1 MTRKSSMINKNYKT
15 NLKKKDIEKKEVENR
30 PSNHIGSTM
39 FDALKTG
46 FGFGVG
52 SSIAHSVIDKFT
64 KTEPTSKTENN
75 AEPVFDSLQQC
86 IDDANKSV
94 FSSEYESESVKAY
107 KQCLCNKF
115 QEGVCKSYL
124 IKLN

>member
-1 MTRKSSMINKNYKT
+1 MTRKSLITSNNK
-15 NLKKKDIEKKEVENR
+15 LKKNSKKEVENK

-46 FGFGVG
+46 FGFGIG
-52 SSIAHSVIDKFT
+52 SSIAHSVIDKVT
-64 KTEPTSKTENN
+64 KTENN
-75 AEPVFDSLQQC
+75 AEPNINTFQQC
-86 IDDANKSV
+86 INDADKPV
-94 FSSEYESESVKAY
+94 FNSEYESESVKAY